1 MLNIYH
7 DNDGVPGYRQMA
19 DYLNNMSIS
28 ISSTTSHKYM
38 HELGLFSVVRPKYQY
53 KPAGQESIIFP
64 NLVKRDFKTYAKN
77 KVWLIDFTYMFTTKG
92 EKVYNCTIIDLY
104 DRSAVA
110 TYSSQRIDSKLAIK
124 TLQIALSKNKI
135 KKYVVLHS
143 D

>member
-7 DNDGVPGYRQMA
+7 NNDGVPGYRQMA

-38 HELGLFSVVRPKYQY
+38 YELGLFSVVRLKYQY
-53 KPAGQESIIFP
+53 KPTGQESIIFH
-64 NLVKRDFKTYAKN
+64 NLVKRNFKTYAKN
-77 KVWLIDFTYMFTTKG
+77 KVWLIDFTYMFTTRC

-110 TYSSQRIDSKLAIK
+110 TCSSQRIDSKLAIK
-124 TLQIALSKNKI
+124 LYK
-135 KKYVVLHS
+135 
-143 D
+143 